1 MLWWRRIEPA
11 IVQAVSTELDTEDYV
26 VMEDDEDDSAG
37 FDNDGGGRG
46 KWSKSKVSE
55 EVLVVV
61 LLCSDEIEMK
71 VLKVGQAEHSVCFQ
85 RTLVALQIEEAERSK
100 RETEKAGHS
109 KRAKKNRERHERRQS
124 EERRT
129 TKIRTFNE
137 SRAEAVTEGVGEKM
151 DVDPPEARGYR
162 QGKKDNGTLER
173 ATDGMEIDVPSQV
186 QPTSPPLAGPSS
198 VSHATSATVLSAP
211 PYRKLVITMKDA
223 KTERKTQDKDT
234 GREHK
239 LKKFVRCVCG
249 VRRDDKQPLI
259 LCDGRLV
266 WQHRECMGVKATD
279 DEVNAPSFE
288 FFRDLRKPERHI
300 ALLEALER
308 GEKPRE
314 MAEG

>member
-162 QGKKDNGTLER
+162 QVLDGGTGFLKVGYAGQNFPEHQYPSIVGRPILRSEERDGDIVVKDIMCGDEAAAARSMLQITYPMENGIVKRWDDMQQLWDFTFFEKMR
-173 ATDGMEIDVPSQV
+173 VDP
-186 QPTSPPLAGPSS
+186 
-198 VSHATSATVLSAP
+198 
-211 PYRKLVITMKDA
+211 
-223 KTERKTQDKDT
+223 T
-234 GREHK
+234 GRKILLTEPPMNP
-239 LKKFVRCVCG
+239 LKNREQMCQVMFERYNFGG
-249 VRRDDKQPLI
+249 V
-259 LCDGRLV
+259 
-266 WQHRECMGVKATD
+266 
-279 DEVNAPSFE
+279 
-288 FFRDLRKPERHI
+288 
-300 ALLEALER
+300 
-308 GEKPRE
+308 
-314 MAEG
+314 